1 MAWTFQIEDA
11 TTSLNLN
18 DGTSFKVMPG
28 GFGAPSPSLRATY
41 AGDGNLFR
49 SGSRLIRQS
58 YNNRTVTLLSL
69 IHI

>member
-28 GFGAPSPSLRATY
+28 GFGAPSPSLRTTF

-58 YNNRTVTLLSL
+58 YNLSL